1 MRRVLGIDP
10 GLVDTGYGVLMRGA
24 GGGVEVV
31 AAGVIGVATNAPLE
45 ARLARIYDGIV
56 QVLEGLAPD
65 MLVLEDLYTEYR
77 FPRTA
82 ILMAHARGVICL
94 AARQRGVEILTLAP
108 ATVKRA
114 IAASGAASKEQ
125 IQASVQRLLALDRP
139 PRPSHVADALALALT
154 GLSRA
159 GGLRTMGDSG
169 APQTPRRSGRPGAA
183 GPPLVKPVSER
194 GLG

>member
-1 MRRVLGIDP
+1 
-10 GLVDTGYGVLMRGA
+10 
-24 GGGVEVV
+24 VEIV
-31 AAGVIGVATNAPLE
+31 ATGVIGAATDIPLE
-45 ARLARIYDGIV
+45 TRLGRIYDGIV
-56 QVLEGLAPD
+56 KVLEGFAPD
-65 MLVLEDLYTEYR
+65 VVVLEDLYTEYR

-94 AARQRGVEILTLAP
+94 AASQRNVTVVTLPP

-125 IQASVQRLLALDRP
+125 IQASVQRMLALDRP

-159 GGLRTMGDSG
+159 GGLG
-169 APQTPRRSGRPGAA
+169 
-183 GPPLVKPVSER
+183 
-194 GLG
+194 

>member
-1 MRRVLGIDP
+1 MI
-10 GLVDTGYGVLMRGA
+10 
-24 GGGVEVV
+24 
-31 AAGVIGVATNAPLE
+31 AAGVIGAPTDAPLE
-45 ARLARIYDGIV
+45 ARLARIYDGV
-56 QVLEGLAPD
+56 VEVLEDRAPD
-65 MLVLEDLYTEYR
+65 VLVLEDLYAEYR

-94 AARQRGVEILTLAP
+94 AARQRKVAIVTLAP

-125 IQASVQRLLALDRP
+125 IQASVQRMLALARP

-159 GGLRTMGDSG
+159 GGL
-169 APQTPRRSGRPGAA
+169 P
-183 GPPLVKPVSER
+183 
-194 GLG
+194 

>member
-1 MRRVLGIDP
+1 M
-10 GLVDTGYGVLMRGA
+10 DTGYGVLVRGA
-24 GGGVEVV
+24 RGAVEIL
-31 AAGVIGVATNAPLE
+31 ATGVIGAATNIPLE
-45 ARLARIYDGIV
+45 ARLAHIYDGTV
-56 QVLEGLAPD
+56 EVLDGFAPD
-65 MLVLEDLYTEYR
+65 MLVLEDLYAEYR

-94 AARQRGVEILTLAP
+94 AARQRNVVIVTLPP

-125 IQASVQRLLALDRP
+125 IQASVQRMLGLDRP

-159 GGLRTMGDSG
+159 GGL
-169 APQTPRRSGRPGAA
+169 A
-183 GPPLVKPVSER
+183 
-194 GLG
+194 